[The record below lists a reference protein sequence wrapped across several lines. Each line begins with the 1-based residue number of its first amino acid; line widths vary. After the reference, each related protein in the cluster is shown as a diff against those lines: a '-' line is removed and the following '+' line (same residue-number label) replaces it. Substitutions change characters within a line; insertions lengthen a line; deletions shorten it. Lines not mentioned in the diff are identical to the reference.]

1 MSKRVSEL
9 ENLFDVY
16 NRSLQIVSPGIADTF
31 VCPLCMAPF
40 KKEDIYNGNLSLEH
54 VPPKSIGAAYK
65 MMTCTQC
72 NNTIGTKLQR
82 FMANDVRRKELEAGI
97 ELKKPFRARVR
108 MPGLQFDAEITSAA
122 GRTWKAVSPLSILPP
137 DLKSLEAARKIAGAK
152 VSISLKG
159 LGTREALDRAYLH
172 SSYLALFS
180 LLGYPYIM
188 QPFMEEI
195 RQHITTGQPSIGARI
210 AVPTRLRSS
219 MPFIDPRNKT
229 MEVSLIGTAPHLEK
243 SCFALLIAGELVLMP
258 LTSDHYK
265 VIRSEFNALLS
276 DAAAYLKEHS
286 PFDISL
292 LEIDSSCKYATHYVF
307 GKGRRVGDFDTLRL
321 SPVMESNGTG

>member
-1 MSKRVSEL
+1 MSKRVSEF
-9 ENLFDVY
+9 ENLFDIY
-16 NRSLQIVSPGIADTF
+16 NRSLQIVWPGIADTF

-54 VPPKSIGAAYK
+54 VPPRSIGAACK
-65 MMTCTQC
+65 TMTCTRC

-82 FMANDVRRKELEAGI
+82 FMANDVRRKELEAGK

-122 GRTWKAVSPLSILPP
+122 GRTWTAVSPLSILPP

-152 VSISLKG
+152 GSISLKG
-159 LGTREALDRAYLH
+159 MGTKEALDRAYLH

-188 QPFMEEI
+188 QPFIEEI
-195 RQHITTGQPSIGARI
+195 RQHIVTGQPSIGARI
-210 AVPTRLRSS
+210 AVPNNLRHN
-219 MPFIDPRNKT
+219 MPFIDPRDKNV
-229 MEVSLIGTAPHLEK
+229 EISLIGIAPHLEK
-243 SCFALLIAGELVLMP
+243 SCFALVIAGELVLMP
-258 LTSDHYK
+258 LISDRYK
-265 VIRSEFNALLS
+265 VIWSEFNALLS
-276 DAAAYLKEHS
+276 DAAAYLEKHP

-292 LEIDSSCKYATHYVF
+292 VDIDPSCKYAANYVF
-307 GKGRRVGDFDTLRL
+307 GKGKRVGDFDTLRL
-321 SPVMESNGTG
+321 SPVRETGK